1 MPKLY
6 VFLDYFKWS
15 YFMNGLRGIS
25 SLVDACSFM
34 TSCSIRVRRCFGF
47 ADLRLADPPV
57 SKVRGN

>member
-1 MPKLY
+1 
-6 VFLDYFKWS
+6 
-15 YFMNGLRGIS
+15 MNGLRGIS